1 MRGAVSA
8 LLLARNAR
16 RPIVSHISN
25 LLVMVREGEPPT
37 TKWRLQKCRKVVGG
51 LPAQTMTH
59 EYGEQGANALAH
71 FLFAHFP
78 VSRHS
83 RETLLPLRQYV
94 LFLFSAISA
103 MFGAV
108 SIHLEEFR
116 THPPLRP
123 IRQ

>member
-1 MRGAVSA
+1 MSIGAG
-8 LLLARNAR
+8 
-16 RPIVSHISN
+16 
-25 LLVMVREGEPPT
+25 GECIGP
-37 TKWRLQKCRKVVGG
+37 
-51 LPAQTMTH
+51 
-59 EYGEQGANALAH
+59 

-78 VSRHS
+78 ASRFS
-83 RETLLPLRQYV
+83 REPLPLLRQFV

-116 THPPLRP
+116 THPSLRP

>member
-1 MRGAVSA
+1 
-8 LLLARNAR
+8 
-16 RPIVSHISN
+16 
-25 LLVMVREGEPPT
+25 
-37 TKWRLQKCRKVVGG
+37 
-51 LPAQTMTH
+51 MTH
-59 EYGEQGANALAH
+59 ENGEQGANALAH

-78 VSRHS
+78 ASRF
-83 RETLLPLRQYV
+83 RVNPFFPLRQYV